1 VTPVLVDTSVWRKY
15 FAGTASVRRLG
26 QLLDE
31 DGVVLVHPFIVGEMV
46 LGGLS
51 TREEGLIVRLPKA
64 TTVRH
69 EEVLD
74 LVRGRRLTRRGI
86 GWVDA
91 HLLAS
96 ALTSSAMLW
105 SIDADLRAAA
115 ADLRV
120 DFHTATI

>member
-1 VTPVLVDTSVWRKY
+1 MKPVLVDTSVWRRY

-26 QLLDE
+26 ELLDE
-31 DGVVLVHPFIVGEMV
+31 DGAVLVHPFVVGELV

-51 TREEGLIVRLPKA
+51 TPEEALFARLPSA
-64 TTVRH
+64 GVVPH

-74 LVRGRRLTRRGI
+74 FVRRRRLMRRGI

-96 ALTSSAMLW
+96 TLTCSAVLW

-115 ADLRV
+115 ADLGV
-120 DFHTATI
+120 DFPAARA